1 MVLHL
6 LRFVYRYMSIDQL
19 FVYFF
24 CKIFVYFFQG
34 RVIGEL
40 GEDGWIR
47 VQWDNG
53 STNSYRMGKEGK
65 YDLKLADPPPMTET
79 ESDSES
85 EVVSEDN
92 VANSEVLTP
101 SKLIRKGIIQ
111 SIKFLSILFGMEAE
125 HIPSGTARNFSSFL
139 RNVIDKGYK
148 KNELFDPESTVF
160 YADEQTMLAMD
171 LCSSWA
177 TLGFVRGIAGLF
189 TLPVKK

>member
-1 MVLHL
+1 
-6 LRFVYRYMSIDQL
+6 
-19 FVYFF
+19 
-24 CKIFVYFFQG
+24 
-34 RVIGEL
+34 
-40 GEDGWIR
+40 
-47 VQWDNG
+47 
-53 STNSYRMGKEGK
+53 MGKEGK

-148 KNELFDPESTVF
+148 KNELFDP
-160 YADEQTMLAMD
+160 
-171 LCSSWA
+171 
-177 TLGFVRGIAGLF
+177 GLF
-189 TLPVKK
+189 TIFVSCLFTLFCLLFQRTHVHERGRWADAQHPKQEQLLLRWG

>member
-1 MVLHL
+1 M
-6 LRFVYRYMSIDQL
+6 
-19 FVYFF
+19 
-24 CKIFVYFFQG
+24 
-34 RVIGEL
+34 
-40 GEDGWIR
+40 
-47 VQWDNG
+47 
-53 STNSYRMGKEGK
+53 
-65 YDLKLADPPPMTET
+65 ADPPPMTET

-111 SIKFLSILFGMEAE
+111 SIKFLSILFGMEAQ

-148 KNELFDPESTVF
+148 KNEPFDPVESTVF

-177 TLGFVRGIAGLF
+177 TLGFVRGIAGL
-189 TLPVKK
+189 